1 MLGVAMVEGMDVSA
15 ALTGGSLR
23 AILGNYPYYQP
34 EALDVSAALTGGVLL
49 IATHY
54 QNYPFYMP
62 EAISVTAALTGGSL
76 A

>member
-1 MLGVAMVEGMDVSA
+1 V
-15 ALTGGSLR
+15 LR
-23 AILGNYPYYQP
+23 YGNYPYYQP